1 MSEELYETEKYTLAH
16 AACYRVSDDGSQW
29 VMLVKTVDGKI
40 DYGKRHTKDDPPV
53 IKFYIGIAKDNS
65 PEEQHRIVRE
75 GTEFMADSLAM
86 FLGKVDY

>member
-1 MSEELYETEKYTLAH
+1 MSEELYETEEYTLAH

-40 DYGKRHTKDDPPV
+40 DYTIPRDEDNPPV
-53 IKFYIGIAKDNS
+53 IKFYVGIATDNS

-86 FLGKVDY
+86 FLEKTNY